1 MVTSAFPSDVSAEQ
15 LEEDSHSDVDML
27 AEGGEAEASQPTIEP
42 QPDQPDQPNQPDLTD
57 TA

>member
-42 QPDQPDQPNQPDLTD
+42 QPDQTNQPDLTD